1 MRIEQ
6 LMYLVDIA
14 KTKSFS
20 KTAQNFYIT
29 QQGASDAIK
38 KLEKEFNVILFNRTK
53 QGVFLT
59 EIGRSFE
66 ETAQEMIAL
75 YHTLE
80 DKADAGRL
88 GRRGQ
93 RPRPSPHLSAAAPGH
108 PAFPQPLSQRQTV
121 HQRMPK

>member
-38 KLEKEFNVILFNRTK
+38 KLEK
-53 QGVFLT
+53 
-59 EIGRSFE
+59 
-66 ETAQEMIAL
+66 
-75 YHTLE
+75 
-80 DKADAGRL
+80 
-88 GRRGQ
+88 
-93 RPRPSPHLSAAAPGH
+93 
-108 PAFPQPLSQRQTV
+108 
-121 HQRMPK
+121 